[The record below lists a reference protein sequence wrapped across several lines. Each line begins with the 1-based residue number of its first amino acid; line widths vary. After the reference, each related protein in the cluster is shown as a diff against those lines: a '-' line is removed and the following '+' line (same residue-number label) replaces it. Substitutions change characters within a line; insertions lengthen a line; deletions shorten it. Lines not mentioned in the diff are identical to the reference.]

1 MVLLFA
7 LPAASQDLDAL
18 FDEGVAAVEAAGTTE
33 GDRRDVLLDRA
44 IAVFHE
50 MLVADPRLVRVRL
63 ELARAFFL
71 KGEDRLARQH
81 FEHVLAGGVPPP
93 VAANVRRFLAEIR
106 ARRRWSMHAGFALAP
121 DTNIGA
127 SSGSVRRGRP
137 ARRPA
142 SLHLRRPLGPPA
154 WWRSCGP

>member
-18 FDEGVAAVEAAGTTE
+18 FDEGVAAVEAAGTAE
-33 GDRRDVLLDRA
+33 GDRRETLLDRA

-63 ELARAFFL
+63 ELGRAFFL
-71 KGEDRLARQH
+71 KGEDRLARRH

-93 VAANVRRFLAEIR
+93 VATNVRRFLAEIR
-106 ARRRWSMHAGFALAP
+106 ARRRWS
-121 DTNIGA
+121 TGA
-127 SSGSVRRGRP
+127 CT
-137 ARRPA
+137 PA
-142 SLHLRRPLGPPA
+142 SPWPRT
-154 WWRSCGP
+154 